1 MLENPNISLYT
12 NSTAVLVL
20 HQCREDSALKY
31 TVSSLFDP
39 INKVESALSV
49 VVCYTYHMPTTDSDG
64 KDMMWCDKKTLIFKN
79 TTPLID
85 SLKWNDLWVMKVK
98 SYNFS
103 CSEKKSDVFGLMAP
117 KQSVFPC
124 YKLRNKHGQCFLA
137 TSCKI
142 STNSGQSPGLIKAPD

>member
-1 MLENPNISLYT
+1 MLENPKISLYT

-85 SLKWNDLWVMKVK
+85 SLKWNDLWVMKVT

-103 CSEKKSDVFGLMAP
+103 CSEKKIWMSLDSWPPNNPCSPATNWGISMD
-117 KQSVFPC
+117 SV
-124 YKLRNKHGQCFLA
+124 
-137 TSCKI
+137 S
-142 STNSGQSPGLIKAPD
+142 